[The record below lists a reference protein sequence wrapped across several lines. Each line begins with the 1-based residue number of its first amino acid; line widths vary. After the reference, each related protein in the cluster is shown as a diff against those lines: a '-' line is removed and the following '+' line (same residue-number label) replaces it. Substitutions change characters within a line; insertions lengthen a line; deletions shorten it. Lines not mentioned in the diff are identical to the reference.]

1 MSRLLA
7 AGFTRLKKS
16 KIFWLLMVMMFALG
30 IFFPVSQ
37 YNSMQKYNTS
47 GTLDSPF
54 FLHVMFMGILT
65 AVFCSLFI
73 GTEYSDGTIR
83 NKLIVGHS
91 RKSIYLSNLILCTAA
106 GAAISISYMTACL
119 IAGLPLIGSFQM
131 GTKAAVILMLFSIV
145 ITTTYTALFT
155 LASMLIH
162 NKAILSIVTVISAFM
177 LLMAASYIY
186 ASLSQPEMYTDYIMN
201 ESGKVTQSE
210 PVPNTH
216 YVRGAK
222 REVYEFLMEFLPS
235 GQDLMIISAEAPVEK
250 MVIYDLCI
258 ITASTGLGLWGF
270 LKKDIK

>member
-1 MSRLLA
+1 MQRNEQITGCGLYP
-7 AGFTRLKKS
+7 LKKEQNFLAPYGYDVCIGNLFS
-16 KIFWLLMVMMFALG
+16 CLTIQFHAKIQYLRNVR
-30 IFFPVSQ
+30 FP
-37 YNSMQKYNTS
+37 
-47 GTLDSPF
+47 
-54 FLHVMFMGILT
+54 VMFMGILT

-131 GTKAAVILMLFSIV
+131 GTKAAVILMLCSIV

-177 LLMAASYIY
+177 LLMTASYIY

-201 ESGKVTQSE
+201 ESGEVTQSE

-235 GQDLMIISAEAPVEK
+235 GQDLMIISAEAPIER